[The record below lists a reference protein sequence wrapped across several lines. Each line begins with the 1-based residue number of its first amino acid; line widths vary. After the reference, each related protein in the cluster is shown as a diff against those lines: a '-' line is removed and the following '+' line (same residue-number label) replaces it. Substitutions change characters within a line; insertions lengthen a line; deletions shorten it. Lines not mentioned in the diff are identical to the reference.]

1 MINHD
6 SWTLDAIVEVYK
18 HDQRRARGLRE
29 PTLKSYEAVI
39 RPFLRFSLGEDP
51 LEPARLTPVDV
62 VQFVTSLQDRY
73 STHSMK
79 HVRTALRS
87 LFRFLR
93 MKGYCDERLELAVP
107 AVAHWRMATLPR
119 CLNEQQLKQVLKAFD
134 PRTPC
139 GLRDRAIVSC
149 LAMLGLRPRELAELH
164 LEDIDWRGGTIRLRT
179 RKTRRGAVLPL
190 PREAGQAIVG
200 YLRKGRPTTT
210 ERRVFV
216 QHSGR
221 RRGGALSAPAITAAV
236 VRAFQ
241 RARVDTPLGGAYV
254 FRHTVAS
261 RLVAR
266 GASLKEVADF
276 LGHQCLDTTTIYAK
290 LDLSALREVALP
302 WPEVLP

>member
-6 SWTLDAIVEVYK
+6 SWTLDSIVEAYK
-18 HDQRRARGLRE
+18 HDQRRVRGLRE
-29 PTLKSYEAVI
+29 PTLKSYEAVF

-51 LEPARLTPVDV
+51 LDPTHLTPTDV
-62 VQFVTSLQDRY
+62 VQFITSLQDRY
-73 STHSMK
+73 APGSMK
-79 HVRTALRS
+79 QVRTALRS

-93 MKGYCDERLELAVP
+93 MKGYCDEKLELAIPV
-107 AVAHWRMATLPR
+107 VAHWRTATLPR
-119 CLNEQQLKQVLKAFD
+119 CLDEQQLSQVMEAFD
-134 PRTPC
+134 PQTPY
-139 GLRDRAIVSC
+139 GLRDRAMVLC
-149 LAMLGLRPRELAELH
+149 LSTLGLRPRELAELR
-164 LEDIDWRGGTIRLRT
+164 LEDIDWRSGTLRLRT

-190 PREAGQAIVG
+190 PRQAGQAVVT
-200 YLRKGRPTTT
+200 YLRMGRPTTT

-221 RRGGALSAPAITAAV
+221 RCGTALSASAITAAA
-236 VRAFQ
+236 VRAFR
-241 RARVDTPLGGAYV
+241 RAGVDAPPGGAYV

-266 GASLKEVADF
+266 GAPLKEVADF

-290 LDLSALREVALP
+290 LDLPALREVALP